1 MCITGNEDHPMQ
13 PFRPQTCCQKCLSRH
28 ASRAAEPAGLR
39 ASFRHPIPR
48 PCAAGLAA
56 AVSVGA
62 RGRGEVVALGEE
74 VHAPAARVA
83 ALQAGGGRQAPPA
96 VLADHVV
103 VVGLKVGLSILL
115 LRVGF
120 FVPTQLFQL
129 IKISKN
135 CTIFLKDG

>member
-1 MCITGNEDHPMQ
+1 MQ
-13 PFRPQTCCQKCLSRH
+13 PFRNQTCCQKCLSRH

-56 AVSVGA
+56 AVSVGP

-74 VHAPAARVA
+74 VHAAAARVA
-83 ALQAGGGRQAPPA
+83 ALQAGGSRQAPPA

-103 VVGLKVGLSILL
+103 VDVRVDVASLVILL
-115 LRVGF
+115 VWYATGNVTVG
-120 FVPTQLFQL
+120 
-129 IKISKN
+129 S
-135 CTIFLKDG
+135 LKKERIPYRLE